1 MMKDITHIRHLSKSI
16 SWRVVGTIDTIVV
29 SFVITGEPLLGLKI
43 GISEVVTKLLL
54 YYVHER
60 IWFKIKF
67 DNSKLRH
74 LFKSISYRFFGSVD
88 TFLLA
93 WFISGNSVSGL
104 KIGLTEVITK
114 IILYYI
120 HDEIWHKFKFGL
132 PQKTESNEK

>member
-1 MMKDITHIRHLSKSI
+1 MKDITHLRHFSKSI

-43 GISEVVTKLLL
+43 GISEVITKLLL

-60 IWFKIKF
+60 IWFRIKF
-67 DNSKLRH
+67 TNSKLRH
-74 LFKSISYRFFGSVD
+74 LVKSISYRFFGSVD

-93 WFISGNSVSGL
+93 WFISGNSVSGM
-104 KIGLTEVITK
+104 KIGLTEVVTK

-120 HDEIWHKFKFGL
+120 HEEVWHKFKFGL
-132 PQKTESNEK
+132 PPKQESNEKQ